1 MTMTLTT
8 VRQYNLGA
16 GKVEFVLLGAGP
28 TSYDSTDGSAMD
40 VSAYVTK
47 IDNIVFGGVT
57 AKADALVYPT
67 YVNDDFDDADGGA
80 VYFTWNDDSTS
91 GVFENVANTTNL
103 SGYEW
108 RVTLTGS
115 IVER

>member
-1 MTMTLTT
+1 MTMTLTK

-16 GKVEFVLLGAGP
+16 GKVEIILLAAGP
-28 TSYDSTDGSAMD
+28 TSYDATNGSAMD
-40 VSAYVTK
+40 VSAYVTN
-47 IDNIVFGGVT
+47 IDNVVFGGVT
-57 AKADALVYPT
+57 AASDALIYPVF
-67 YVNDDFDDADGGA
+67 VNDDYNDADGGA